1 MASITKCYSLPS
13 TNTSTRHIQKI
24 SQFSNIAFQYQKT
37 HRDTWSAEKFCE
49 TAASKNNVK
58 RQFGPKTECSLR
70 LWLCRFAEWVISS
83 VCQAIKSFGRAQ
95 SGFSWIFSRISTD
108 FWCKVV
114 LLFKELK
121 DCGRIYPRV
130 QSSFGWECSE

>member
-1 MASITKCYSLPS
+1 MLKTINQKDNQHSPLLLAKLHENDKKALQKKTNTCSQNTSLADIPYKTLHSHVQMASITKCYSLPS

-70 LWLCRFAEWVISS
+70 L
-83 VCQAIKSFGRAQ
+83 
-95 SGFSWIFSRISTD
+95 
-108 FWCKVV
+108 
-114 LLFKELK
+114 
-121 DCGRIYPRV
+121 
-130 QSSFGWECSE
+130 